1 MVFPSMSRAG
11 AAIAALFCT
20 TFVCLASAEEPP
32 AVSSDG
38 LHLVKHTEFAVVY
51 VKPGA
56 SLKPYDKFAI
66 LDCFVSFQKNW
77 RQNME
82 SDRAVPITDA
92 DVTRIETELAARFKK
107 VFVTEL
113 AAGGFQ
119 MVTDAASD
127 VLVLR
132 PAIINLDVEAPPD
145 NWDPSEQT
153 YSASAGQMTLYLELY
168 DSLTSTLL
176 ARVIDPEAA
185 TNYGGFMW
193 QSQADGGQQSH
204 ARVSLEQWLA
214 VFVESLPKAGADIA
228 PSQPLTVATAMAN
241 ANSILADFTGAT

>member
-1 MVFPSMSRAG
+1 MLRLG
-11 AAIAALFCT
+11 AAIATLLCM
-20 TFVCLASAEEPP
+20 TFAYAAMGEEPP

-56 SLKPYDKFAI
+56 SLKAYDKFAI
-66 LDCFVSFQKNW
+66 LDCFVSFEKNW

-82 SDRAVPITDA
+82 SEGDVLITDA
-92 DVTRIETELAARFKK
+92 DVTRIETELAAQFKK

-113 AAGGFQ
+113 QAGGFP

-132 PAIINLDVEAPPD
+132 PAIINLDMEAPPND
-145 NWDPSEQT
+145 WDPGEQT

-185 TNYGGFMW
+185 TNYGVFTW
-193 QSQADGGQQSH
+193 QSQAGNVQAADQIMKKWSDTLRHYMEAARDTGG
-204 ARVSLEQWLA
+204 
-214 VFVESLPKAGADIA
+214 
-228 PSQPLTVATAMAN
+228 
-241 ANSILADFTGAT
+241 